1 MEFNQI
7 IKENLKL
14 IIWCLSIL
22 GARKIFLIIVLKIIF
37 KKATIKQVENF
48 VKNTK
53 TSIISKNRNLIDET

>member
-1 MEFNQI
+1 MEFSQI